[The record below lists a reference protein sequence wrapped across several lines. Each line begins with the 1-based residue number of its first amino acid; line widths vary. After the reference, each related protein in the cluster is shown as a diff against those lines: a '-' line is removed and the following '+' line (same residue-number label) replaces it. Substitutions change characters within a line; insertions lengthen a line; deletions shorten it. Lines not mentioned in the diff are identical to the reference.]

1 MFLMIRCID
10 ALLEQVN
17 ADALVGVDETLI
29 FGALFDV
36 HIDQFADH
44 LGHGFLGEG
53 RAEDL
58 AQARIAAGAATQGHL
73 VEFFAFLVHAQ
84 DADVADVV
92 VTTGVHATGNVQVQ
106 LADVEQVVQV
116 VETALDRFGNRDRL
130 GVGQGAEIAAWAAD
144 DVGQQ
149 ADVRRG
155 ETRLRAA
162 RPTG

>member
-1 MFLMIRCID
+1 M
-10 ALLEQVN
+10 
-17 ADALVGVDETLI
+17 
-29 FGALFDV
+29 
-36 HIDQFADH
+36 
-44 LGHGFLGEG
+44 
-53 RAEDL
+53 
-58 AQARIAAGAATQGHL
+58 

-92 VTTGVHATGNVQVQ
+92 VTTGVHATGDVQVQ

-130 GVGQGAEIAAWAAD
+130 GVGQGAEIAARAAD

-155 ETRLRAA
+155 ETAFAQLAPQGEQLALFNVRE
-162 RPTG
+162 